1 MKRQSGRWPP
11 YVDRL
16 TRLKLALDQ
25 YTVGKHKEITF
36 KDPRVDSVT
45 ALFRDIV
52 TIMGREVYTD
62 ELLNKAKLI
71 AEVDGGQWQTKKIS
85 EHVKVMAFEKRKGGH
100 HHGQTKKSR

>member
-1 MKRQSGRWPP
+1 MSGQSSRWPP

-36 KDPRVDSVT
+36 KEPRVDSVT

-52 TIMGREVYTD
+52 AIMGREVYTD
-62 ELLNKAKLI
+62 ELLNKDKLI
-71 AEVDGGQWQTKKIS
+71 AEIS
-85 EHVKVMAFEKRKGGH
+85 NAEKGIGGH
-100 HHGQTKKSR
+100 EHGQTKKSR